1 MPEGWVSWFDWVRPD
16 GPFGMPFHLWT
27 VSFLLLGLIVGSFL
41 NVVIYRLPLG
51 LSTVMPPSHCPKCE
65 TRIRL
70 RHNLPVIS
78 WLWLRARCAYC
89 GAPIPPRYV
98 LVEAFTGLLFLA
110 TWLHFGRTEP
120 LMALGLCVLFA
131 GFIAATAIDIEHYII
146 PDQLTVGGIF
156 AGFLFSALAP
166 AMVGAT
172 TAPDAMKRSALGALV
187 GGALVYVVL
196 RGGKL
201 LFGKQRLELP
211 AGSTV
216 VFNEECLQLPAER
229 LFYDDIFYRKSDT
242 VVLEARRLELA
253 DRCYW
258 NQRVRVALRQ
268 VPPLLQVGDEKFD
281 ASQEPWMSV
290 ETEKVTLPREA
301 MGFGD
306 VKFMAAIGAF
316 LGWQATI
323 FSLMA
328 SAVLGSLVGVA
339 LILAGKR
346 DWSARLP
353 YGPFIAAAAMLWA
366 WGGKAW
372 MTEWFV
378 GR

>member
-1 MPEGWVSWFDWVRPD
+1 MGDTWLSWFDWVRPD
-16 GPFGMPFHLWT
+16 GPFGLPFPLWT
-27 VSFLLLGLIVGSFL
+27 VTFLLLGLIVGSFL
-41 NVVIYRLPLG
+41 NVVIHRLPLG
-51 LSTVMPPSHCPKCE
+51 LSTVTPPSHCPKCE

-70 RHNLPVIS
+70 RHNLPVLS
-78 WLWLRARCAYC
+78 WLLLRGRCAYC
-89 GAPIPPRYV
+89 GAPISPRYV
-98 LVEAFTGLLFLA
+98 LVEAFTGVVFLV
-110 TWLHFGRTEP
+110 TWLSFGREQP
-120 LMALGLCVLFA
+120 LMALALCALFA
-131 GFIAATAIDIEHYII
+131 GFIAATLIDLEHYII
-146 PDQLTVGGIF
+146 PDQITVGGIF

-166 AMVGAT
+166 GLHFVTAAT
-172 TAPDAMKRSALGALV
+172 DAMKRSGLGALV
-187 GGALVYVVL
+187 GGGLVYLVL

-201 LFGKQRLELP
+201 LFGRQRVELP
-211 AGSTV
+211 PGSTV
-216 VFNEECLQLPAER
+216 VFTEEFLQLPNQR
-229 LFYDDIFYRKSDT
+229 LPYDDLFYRKSDT

-258 NQRVRVALRQ
+258 NCPVRVALQ
-268 VPPLLQVGDEKFD
+268 QTPPLLQVGNEKFD

-290 ETEKVTLPREA
+290 ETEKLSLPREA

-328 SAVLGSLVGVA
+328 SAVLGSLVGVG

-353 YGPFIAAAAMLWA
+353 YGPFIAVAATLWV
-366 WGGKAW
+366 WGGHRW
-372 MTEWFV
+372 VVEWFT